1 MEMCLIHP
9 ALGISNVMVRTGDE
23 GRGGEVGLGRA
34 VGRGRLEDR
43 SVILDHFSVSQLEN
57 PQGERL

>member
-23 GRGGEVGLGRA
+23 GGGGRGGWRIGV
-34 VGRGRLEDR
+34 
-43 SVILDHFSVSQLEN
+43 
-57 PQGERL
+57 

>member
-23 GRGGEVGLGRA
+23 GGGGGGWRIGV
-34 VGRGRLEDR
+34 
-43 SVILDHFSVSQLEN
+43 
-57 PQGERL
+57 

>member
-23 GRGGEVGLGRA
+23 GGG
-34 VGRGRLEDR
+34 GRGRLEDR